1 MQFSGMGLMGH
12 VLRPPSFRC
21 ISAIV
26 RTVSISIPTCDVP
39 RKKDRYKW
47 IRTWFSFNNS
57 QPDFSMVSIERCVCA
72 SMPRKSI
79 RIPLISLSRK
89 KEKKKKRS
97 KRPNVKRQSKRKR
110 KREREGEGG
119 GGGQTFA
126 TSGGWVKMTRVK
138 EKEGRKEDCRGIDR
152 PPRYPATIFY
162 CSALLSSSTMDRV
175 PLSTSLAN
183 YK

>member
-26 RTVSISIPTCDVP
+26 RTVSISIPTFDVP

-89 KEKKKKRS
+89 KEKKKRDRRGQMWNGRVRGSGKE
-97 KRPNVKRQSKRKR
+97 
-110 KREREGEGG
+110 REREKEGEGDKLLRHRED
-119 GGGQTFA
+119 
-126 TSGGWVKMTRVK
+126 GWRWRGWRRRKV
-138 EKEGRKEDCRGIDR
+138 GRKTVVALIGHHAT
-152 PPRYPATIFY
+152 PPRY
-162 CSALLSSSTMDRV
+162 STAPLFSLHPPWIEFRYPRV
-175 PLSTSLAN
+175 
-183 YK
+183 